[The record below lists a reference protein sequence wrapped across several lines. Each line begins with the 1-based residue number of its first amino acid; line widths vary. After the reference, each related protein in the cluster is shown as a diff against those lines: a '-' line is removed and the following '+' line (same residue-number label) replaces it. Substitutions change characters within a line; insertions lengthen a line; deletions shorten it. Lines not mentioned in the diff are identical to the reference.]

1 MALRLSQEDP
11 DQTPPVKLQVLIYPV
26 MQALDFNTYSYQ
38 TYSKTGI
45 LPMKLM
51 VKMWMNYLGLS
62 DTALI
67 SEFAANNHTSPLL
80 KKSEYASYLKHENL
94 PKEFQRTDFKPLG
107 DNFGNQALSDR
118 IEAALTDPFISPLM
132 APDLSKVPPAY
143 IVVAENDV
151 LRDEILLYAERL
163 RKAGVPTELKYYR
176 RMHHGFIMLGSVNAL
191 NFQEGIEA
199 VTAIGEYVKK
209 NL

>member
-38 TYSKTGI
+38 MYSKTGI

-151 LRDEILLYAERL
+151 LRDEILLYADQL
-163 RKAGVPTELKYYR
+163 LLFNHSTLSNHIFKLHTMFKQ
-176 RMHHGFIMLGSVNAL
+176 N
-191 NFQEGIEA
+191 
-199 VTAIGEYVKK
+199 TAFATDSSSHI
-209 NL
+209 LLLQ